1 MKPSQKDE
9 NKDKLI
15 SEISKFFEK
24 DLVENIA
31 RETGFV
37 QRSRKLDSLNFFS
50 MCICTTESRDKFRR
64 QLS

>member
-1 MKPSQKDE
+1 MKLSPKDE
-9 NKDKLI
+9 AKDKLI

-24 DLVENIA
+24 DLVEKIA

-37 QRSRKLDSLNFFS
+37 QRSRKLDCLNFFS
-50 MCICTTESRDKFRR
+50 LCFCTTESRDEFRR